1 MSDIAII
8 ANVDPVQIPLD
19 EEFTLLI
26 KPAYKGKFVICVID
40 KSGKHVIIP
49 NGFAVYEIYTQ
60 RYLDVSEDDKYYT
73 GSLFNVYE
81 FYYKNERVLDNI
93 EGYTMEDYCG
103 FPYTSTKYYQN
114 FYTALVKGSM
124 TKDTNTI
131 QVSSTMDLDVGITVF
146 GTGIPEF
153 TTITRVNDETN
164 AIEINTRVLES
175 CSNVTITVR

>member
-1 MSDIAII
+1 MSEIAII

-19 EEFTLLI
+19 NEYTLLI
-26 KPAYKGKFVICVID
+26 KAAYKGKFVICVVD
-40 KSGKHVIIP
+40 KSGKYVDIP
-49 NGFAVYEIYTQ
+49 DGLAIYDVYYQ
-60 RYLDVSEDDKYYT
+60 RFWDMSSDEKFHS

-124 TKDTNTI
+124 TKDTNMI

-164 AIEINTRVLES
+164 TIEINNRVLES